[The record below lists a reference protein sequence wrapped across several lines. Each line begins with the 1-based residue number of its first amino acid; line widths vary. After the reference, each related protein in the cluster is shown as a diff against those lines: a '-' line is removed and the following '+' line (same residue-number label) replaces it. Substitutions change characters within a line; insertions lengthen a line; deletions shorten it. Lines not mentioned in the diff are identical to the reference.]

1 MKDKIREI
9 EEIVINNKMSAQQKI
24 RAIYQAT
31 RLEIEKS
38 YAKGLEDGRKI

>member
-1 MKDKIREI
+1 MEDKIREI
-9 EEIVINNKMSAQQKI
+9 LFSDIMISGKAI
-24 RAIYQAT
+24 DAIYQAT